1 MADSGNLDFANE
13 VTEQVLL
20 RYPSVDVD
28 VWTSAADGSRCVNFV
43 PANEGGA
50 SVTVTVFT
58 DCSVWVECGASVL
71 RDSDYVSSGS
81 VLDSTIALVLAYADH
96 GYAKVRAIGLL
107 GPLSR
112 SVVGPAG
119 GFFGLDDYI
128 SAPFAEV
135 VDVLEPWSSAHL
147 LD

>member
-1 MADSGNLDFANE
+1 MGDTDHVDFAE
-13 VTEQVLL
+13 ELGAQV
-20 RYPSVDVD
+20 RRRHPSVGLDA
-28 VWTSAADGSRCVNFV
+28 WTSAVDDSRSLNFV

-58 DCSVWVECGASVL
+58 DLSVWVECGASVL

-81 VLDSTIALVLAYADH
+81 VLDSTVALVLAYADH

-128 SAPFAEV
+128 RAPFAEV
-135 VDVLEPWSSAHL
+135 VDVLEPWSAPPSA
-147 LD
+147 